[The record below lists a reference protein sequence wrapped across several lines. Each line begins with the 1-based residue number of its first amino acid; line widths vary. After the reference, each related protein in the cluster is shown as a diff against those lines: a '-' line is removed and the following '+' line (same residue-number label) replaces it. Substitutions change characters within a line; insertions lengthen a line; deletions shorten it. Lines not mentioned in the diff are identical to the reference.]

1 MIYQYLCYIFYF
13 ATEPIFLITN
23 NAEKLRI
30 RLEELFN
37 ANTVYIQ
44 RIKDR
49 PLEARKDVDERD
61 LEKIDQCVILFGDV
75 KLMIADDT
83 EGLPITKGNNVS
95 LCVTFE
101 NVEDTK
107 RIYDKF
113 VELGSE
119 ILLPFARNFT
129 RKVTDMLK
137 MNSELLIISLPKEK
151 IKKESG
157 T

>member
-1 MIYQYLCYIFYF
+1 
-13 ATEPIFLITN
+13 
-23 NAEKLRI
+23 
-30 RLEELFN
+30 
-37 ANTVYIQ
+37 
-44 RIKDR
+44 
-49 PLEARKDVDERD
+49 
-61 LEKIDQCVILFGDV
+61 
-75 KLMIADDT
+75 MIADDT

-119 ILLPFARNFT
+119 ILLPLLRNFT

-137 MNSELLIISLPKEK
+137 MNSNCLSSLYQ
-151 IKKESG
+151 KKN
-157 T
+157 

>member
-1 MIYQYLCYIFYF
+1 
-13 ATEPIFLITN
+13 
-23 NAEKLRI
+23 
-30 RLEELFN
+30 
-37 ANTVYIQ
+37 
-44 RIKDR
+44 
-49 PLEARKDVDERD
+49 
-61 LEKIDQCVILFGDV
+61 
-75 KLMIADDT
+75 MIADDT

-95 LCVTFE
+95 LCVTSK

-119 ILLPFARNFT
+119 ILLPFAPKFYTEGYGYVKDERNC
-129 RKVTDMLK
+129 L
-137 MNSELLIISLPKEK
+137 SSLYQKRK

>member
-1 MIYQYLCYIFYF
+1 M
-13 ATEPIFLITN
+13 
-23 NAEKLRI
+23 
-30 RLEELFN
+30 
-37 ANTVYIQ
+37 
-44 RIKDR
+44 
-49 PLEARKDVDERD
+49 
-61 LEKIDQCVILFGDV
+61 
-75 KLMIADDT
+75 
-83 EGLPITKGNNVS
+83 
-95 LCVTFE
+95 CVTFE

-151 IKKESG
+151 IKRVWDINPREIASK
-157 T
+157 

>member
-1 MIYQYLCYIFYF
+1 MF
-13 ATEPIFLITN
+13 
-23 NAEKLRI
+23 
-30 RLEELFN
+30 
-37 ANTVYIQ
+37 
-44 RIKDR
+44 
-49 PLEARKDVDERD
+49 
-61 LEKIDQCVILFGDV
+61 
-75 KLMIADDT
+75 
-83 EGLPITKGNNVS
+83 

-119 ILLPFARNFT
+119 ILLPLLRNFT

-151 IKKESG
+151 IKKSLG
-157 T
+157 HKP

>member
-1 MIYQYLCYIFYF
+1 
-13 ATEPIFLITN
+13 
-23 NAEKLRI
+23 
-30 RLEELFN
+30 
-37 ANTVYIQ
+37 
-44 RIKDR
+44 
-49 PLEARKDVDERD
+49 
-61 LEKIDQCVILFGDV
+61 
-75 KLMIADDT
+75 MIADDT

-119 ILLPFARNFT
+119 ILLPLLRNFT

-151 IKKESG
+151 LKRAYIICSF
-157 T
+157 

>member
-1 MIYQYLCYIFYF
+1 MNFEVSPY
-13 ATEPIFLITN
+13 FLITN

-30 RLEELFN
+30 RLEEIFN

-44 RIKDR
+44 RVKDR
-49 PLEARKDVDERD
+49 PLEAREDVDERD

-107 RIYDKF
+107 RIYDEL

-119 ILLPFARNFT
+119 ILVPFAPKFYTEGYGYIKDEFGIAYHLFT
-129 RKVTDMLK
+129 KRKHEVSKLATYLMFY
-137 MNSELLIISLPKEK
+137 I
-151 IKKESG
+151 
-157 T
+157 

>member
-1 MIYQYLCYIFYF
+1 
-13 ATEPIFLITN
+13 
-23 NAEKLRI
+23 
-30 RLEELFN
+30 
-37 ANTVYIQ
+37 
-44 RIKDR
+44 
-49 PLEARKDVDERD
+49 
-61 LEKIDQCVILFGDV
+61 
-75 KLMIADDT
+75 MIADDT

-129 RKVTDMLK
+129 RKVTDVKDEFGIAYHLFT
-137 MNSELLIISLPKEK
+137 KEK
-151 IKKESG
+151 KLKEVWDINLEK
-157 T
+157 

>member
-1 MIYQYLCYIFYF
+1 
-13 ATEPIFLITN
+13 
-23 NAEKLRI
+23 
-30 RLEELFN
+30 
-37 ANTVYIQ
+37 
-44 RIKDR
+44 
-49 PLEARKDVDERD
+49 
-61 LEKIDQCVILFGDV
+61 
-75 KLMIADDT
+75 MIADDT

-119 ILLPFARNFT
+119 ILLPAKFYT
-129 RKVTDMLK
+129 EGYGYVK

-151 IKKESG
+151 N
-157 T
+157 